1 VKARLNMVTKNKAQ
15 RANAGKTQEKTYWQ
29 KMLA

>member
-1 VKARLNMVTKNKAQ
+1 MVTKNKAQ